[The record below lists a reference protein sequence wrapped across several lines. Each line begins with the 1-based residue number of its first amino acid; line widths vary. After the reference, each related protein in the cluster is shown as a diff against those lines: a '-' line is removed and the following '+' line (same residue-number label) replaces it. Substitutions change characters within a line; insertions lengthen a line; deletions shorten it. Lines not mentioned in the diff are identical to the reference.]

1 MFLDGFTHI
10 DGNTKQHFQITSEVF
25 EQTEEIEASFVR
37 LDIHEKID
45 VTLDIGLTASNR
57 PEDAHV
63 GCVVASGD
71 L

>member
-25 EQTEEIEASFVR
+25 EQAEEIETSFVR

-45 VTLDIGLTASNR
+45 VALGI
-57 PEDAHV
+57 
-63 GCVVASGD
+63 
-71 L
+71 